1 MQNLIQYKEFN
12 NSSTRVIRCY
22 LLTHSLLP
30 EDMSKSKDDIH
41 QDDIHEIERSF
52 WNEKEIPEMGDIVEI
67 QDGNT
72 IRSYVY
78 TKSSWL
84 FQNEVRII
92 ENDENNDGSKI
103 TSQNATRDLTRDLTK
118 DLTKDNSTN
127 TDDNEGG
134 DHNLDHNLDHSIVS
148 TTKMNLLDTLQQK
161 IDKFCQDRK
170 IKSTKGMELLREL
183 VQDFIDTERQEKEIQ
198 GVSQEV
204 TRQVSQ
210 GVTKEVSKESPSN
223 VEVFQEVSLGV
234 TKGVS
239 KDVSQGVHGDQ
250 VSQIVSPQEV
260 SQGSPE
266 KKPSNQKKNKTKK
279 TASGS
284 TTKTNNKTDYNIF
297 MSKCLLRLKEEH
309 KEILPSQR
317 MGVAVGEWQKYKA
330 STSTSTSKSPKNE

>member
-1 MQNLIQYKEFN
+1 M
-12 NSSTRVIRCY
+12 TRLSID
-22 LLTHSLLP
+22 THS
-30 EDMSKSKDDIH
+30 EMIKSKDDIH
-41 QDDIHEIERSF
+41 LDDIREIEKSF
-52 WNEKEIPEMGDIVEI
+52 WNEKETPEIGDIVEI

-84 FQNEVRII
+84 FQNEVRIVKT
-92 ENDENNDGSKI
+92 DEDNDGSKI
-103 TSQNATRDLTRDLTK
+103 TRQDLTQDLAKNLTK
-118 DLTKDNSTN
+118 DLTKDISTN
-127 TDDNEGG
+127 TDDNRG
-134 DHNLDHNLDHSIVS
+134 DHNLNDNLDDNLDDKLNDNLNMSIVS
-148 TTKMNLLDTLQQK
+148 TTKMTLLDTLQQK
-161 IDKFCQDRK
+161 IDNFCQDRK

-204 TRQVSQ
+204 TREVSQ
-210 GVTKEVSKESPSN
+210 GVTKEVSQG
-223 VEVFQEVSLGV
+223 VFQEVSLGV
-234 TKGVS
+234 TKGVSEGVS

-266 KKPSNQKKNKTKK
+266 KKSSNQKKNKTKK

-284 TTKTNNKTDYNIF
+284 ATKTNNKTDYNIF